1 MKFENLPRIGLDV
14 VADPV
19 GSYGIG
25 EIIPIVIGVALLV
38 AVAVVGIV
46 LSAAKQKSKFSRKNK
61 TKRK

>member
-1 MKFENLPRIGLDV
+1 MLFRSIIMKFENLPRIGLDV

-46 LSAAKQKSKFSRKNK
+46 FICRK
-61 TKRK
+61 TKK

>member
-1 MKFENLPRIGLDV
+1 MKFENLPRIGLDI

-46 LSAAKQKSKFSRKNK
+46 FICRK
-61 TKRK
+61 TKK

>member
-19 GSYGIG
+19 GIYGIG

-46 LSAAKQKSKFSRKNK
+46 FICRK
-61 TKRK
+61 TKK